1 MSLPFSLWR
10 DEVASNAC
18 SSASIL
24 ASLARA
30 SSSSS
35 WALAAALEEPEAL
48 DLVPMLKCWADC
60 SETCWLWSW
69 SCIVVVFINV
79 VVELGPEARGDS
91 PMRSAELKPEG
102 RAVSVG
108 PNDFSLADRTES
120 ALSTALVREVMSLA
134 LGFAMAFDKA
144 SEALRVCVS
153 PIASV
158 TVRGIQA
165 GSGAPAQVNLI

>member
-24 ASLARA
+24 ASLALA

-60 SETCWLWSW
+60 RETCWLL
-69 SCIVVVFINV
+69 VVDVFNKV
-79 VVELGPEARGDS
+79 VVELGPEACGEAIA
-91 PMRSAELKPEG
+91 RSVAARPDG
-102 RAVSVG
+102 RAG
-108 PNDFSLADRTES
+108 
-120 ALSTALVREVMSLA
+120 
-134 LGFAMAFDKA
+134 
-144 SEALRVCVS
+144 SE
-153 PIASV
+153 
-158 TVRGIQA
+158 TK
-165 GSGAPAQVNLI
+165 